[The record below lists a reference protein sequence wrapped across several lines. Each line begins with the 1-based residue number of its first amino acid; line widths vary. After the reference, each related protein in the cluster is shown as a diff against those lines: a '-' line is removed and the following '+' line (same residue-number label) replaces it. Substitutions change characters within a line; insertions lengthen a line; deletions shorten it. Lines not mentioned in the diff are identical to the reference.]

1 MKVTL
6 ASPVAVEVPPEVIEA
21 DVPPRLTLNAE
32 LAAKP
37 EPEIVTDDPTLL
49 LGGLGLAVDTG
60 YDFGQRRAMQNAA
73 DAAALA
79 GASAVSLNKSTAY
92 DDALAAAQQNGLTDT
107 SRFTCNY
114 VDNTP
119 ADFLTGHDRQ
129 IEKAIEVLRA
139 DMGR

>member
-49 LGGLGLAVDTG
+49 LGGLGAPNEDVLVTVYVVCAVTPEVSVAKIVFAPSALGGTVNVADQLPLVATVGAAGLVVTG
-60 YDFGQRRAMQNAA
+60 VPANETFT
-73 DAAALA
+73 
-79 GASAVSLNKSTAY
+79 VSV
-92 DDALAAAQQNGLTDT
+92 G
-107 SRFTCNY
+107 
-114 VDNTP
+114 
-119 ADFLTGHDRQ
+119 
-129 IEKAIEVLRA
+129 
-139 DMGR
+139 M